1 MSPLKG
7 DSGIM
12 SEDTDYVIALEFGG
26 QSVRTARV
34 DSSGNLTG
42 PYRFALAEENPPSF
56 GEFICGAQ
64 SIIRKA
70 KGKYDISAV
79 GVACPNP
86 YISGEIVLN
95 LDHKPAYAFLNR
107 KPLRK
112 HIVDAAGCE
121 NLFDVY
127 DAGAAVKGELWKGD
141 LPNQGKHM
149 FLTLGTGL
157 GSAFVFNG
165 EIIRGQLG
173 TPESG
178 EIWEIQYGGEK
189 LEESAGTTK
198 VMVRIYLEL
207 GGTDDEIKN
216 GNIKRLAD
224 IARNSGPPEYCLAQK
239 AFKEFGKSLG
249 EALAY
254 ACSDFGPESFV
265 LAGNISKAF
274 NLFEKELTLS
284 YLSQLSG
291 HGDVP
296 VFKESRLIDRNGL
309 LGAAYIAFVGMGIN
323 PFPVKRQD
331 IDC

>member
-1 MSPLKG
+1 
-7 DSGIM
+7 M
-12 SEDTDYVIALEFGG
+12 SEDTNYVIALEFGG

-34 DSSGNLTG
+34 DSSGNLAG
-42 PYRFALAEENPPSF
+42 PYRFELAEENPPSLD
-56 GEFICGAQ
+56 EFICRVQ

-70 KGKYDISAV
+70 KGSHGISAV

-86 YISGEIVLN
+86 YISGEIILN

-107 KPLRK
+107 KPLEK
-112 HIVDAAGCE
+112 YIVETAGCE
-121 NLFDVY
+121 NLFDIY

-141 LPNQGKHM
+141 LPSQGKHM

-157 GSAFVFNG
+157 GSAFVFDG
-165 EIIRGQLG
+165 EIIKGQSG
-173 TPESG
+173 APESG
-178 EIWEIQYGGEK
+178 EIWEIQYRGK
-189 LEESAGTTK
+189 NLEESAGTIK
-198 VMVRIYLEL
+198 VMVRIYDEL
-207 GGTDDEIKN
+207 GGAHDEIKN

-224 IARNSGPPEYCLAQK
+224 IARDSEHPEYCLAQK
-239 AFKEFGKSLG
+239 AFGEFGKSLG
-249 EALAY
+249 DALMY

-274 NLFEKELTLS
+274 DLFEKELTLS

-323 PFPVKRQD
+323 PFPVKGQD